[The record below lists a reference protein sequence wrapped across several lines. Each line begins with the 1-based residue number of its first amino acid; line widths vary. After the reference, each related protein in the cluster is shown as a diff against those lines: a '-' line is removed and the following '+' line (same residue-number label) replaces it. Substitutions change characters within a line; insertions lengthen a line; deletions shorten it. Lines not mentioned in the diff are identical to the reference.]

1 MITSRAQGG
10 KDLTVYEDG
19 LPVPR
24 RYWAIAAMVMSLV
37 LAVFDTAIASVA
49 LPTMARELAAAPAQ
63 SIWIV
68 NAYQVAVVGA
78 LLPLA
83 SLGEIVG
90 FRRISVWGL
99 ILFTAASLACVFAPT
114 LLTLCAARVFQGV
127 GAAAIMSVNG
137 ALVRFTYPHSRLG
150 FAIGVTA
157 MVTATSSAAGPMVAG
172 LILAIAD
179 WRWLFAINV
188 PIGLA
193 AALIAWRNLP
203 YNPLHERRLN
213 WTGAALNA
221 ATLGLLVI
229 GLQNFSDDRT
239 YGLGALCIL
248 AALGLGFVLVRRE
261 SGRANPLIPL
271 DLLRIPILSLSLVT
285 SICCFSAQMFALI
298 SLPFDLQQRLGFSA
312 AETGLLL
319 TPWPVA
325 VAVAAPIVGRLS
337 DRWPAAVLGGIGLV
351 VMALGLSLLATLP
364 SVATPADFVWRMV
377 ICGLGFGMF
386 QTPNNRI
393 ILGTAPRERSGA
405 AGGLLGTARLIGQ
418 SLGAVGVALCFH
430 FGGASPA
437 FWALTAGAV
446 AAALAGAVSFSRLLA
461 QSATSGS

>member
-1 MITSRAQGG
+1 MIAPPWRKGIDQRIH
-10 KDLTVYEDG
+10 EDG

-24 RYWAIAAMVMSLV
+24 RYWAISAMVLSLV
-37 LAVFDTAIASVA
+37 IAVFDTAIASVA
-49 LPTMARELAAAPAQ
+49 LPAIARDLAISPGQ

-90 FRRISVWGL
+90 FRRISFCGL
-99 ILFTAASLACVFAPT
+99 LLFSLASLVCMLAPSLPVLCFA
-114 LLTLCAARVFQGV
+114 RIFQGI
-127 GAAAIMSVNG
+127 GAAAIMAVNG

-157 MVTATSSAAGPMVAG
+157 MVTAISSAAGPTVAG
-172 LILAIAD
+172 AILGVAD
-179 WRWLFAINV
+179 WRWLFALNV

-193 AALIAWRNLP
+193 AALIGYLNLP
-203 YNPLHERRLN
+203 YSPRHHRPLN
-213 WTGAALNA
+213 WVGAGLNA
-221 ATLGLLVI
+221 ATLGLIVI
-229 GLQNFSDDRT
+229 GLQNFADDDT
-239 YGLGALCIL
+239 YGLGAACLVGALIL
-248 AALGLGFVLVRRE
+248 GVILVRRE
-261 SGRANPLIPL
+261 SRRSSPLIPL

-285 SICCFSAQMFALI
+285 SICCFTAQMLALI
-298 SLPFDLQQRLGFSA
+298 SLPFDLQNRLGFSP

-325 VAVAAPIVGRLS
+325 VAIAAPIVGRLA
-337 DRWPAAVLGGIGLV
+337 DRWPAAVLGGVGLV
-351 VMALGLSLLATLP
+351 IMALGLALLAAVP
-364 SVATPADFVWRMV
+364 AAATPLDFVWRMA
-377 ICGLGFGMF
+377 ICGLGFGLF

-393 ILGTAPRERSGA
+393 ILGTAPRARSGA

-430 FGGASPA
+430 FGGASPTV
-437 FWALTAGAV
+437 WALTLGAV
-446 AAALAGAVSFSRLLA
+446 AAAMAGAVSFTRLIA
-461 QSATSGS
+461 PPS